1 MQLDALRLPQCCRM
15 WPETKGASGMARA
28 HETIRIPR
36 LRAFAAAVGTLVLI
50 GIMVFL
56 QRYRGADRTAMVL
69 SVLGG
74 AGLCLVVGL
83 SWFQRRFS
91 GRVMTRLTLW
101 GIGLRSGAVAGAC
114 NSGVSVVL
122 LALRWAIDQQAS
134 PFGDHFLPAFLHALA
149 ALGMHTARGFPAY
162 AAAGAVVGGLVGLTV
177 AEAIGISAERIP
189 SAAPAAPADGEPFQP
204 SKVEG

>member
-1 MQLDALRLPQCCRM
+1 
-15 WPETKGASGMARA
+15 MARA

-36 LRAFAAAVGTLVLI
+36 LRAFAAAVAIVVSI

-56 QRYRGADRTAMVL
+56 QRYRGADLTAMVL

-74 AGLCLVVGL
+74 TGLCLVVGL
-83 SWFQRRFS
+83 IWFQCRFS

-114 NSGVSVVL
+114 NSLVSVIL
-122 LALRWAIDQQAS
+122 LALRWTIDQQAGPS
-134 PFGDHFLPAFLHALA
+134 GDHFFPGFLRALA
-149 ALGMHTARGFPAY
+149 ALATHTAGGFLAY
-162 AAAGAVVGGLVGLTV
+162 AAIGAVAGGLVGLAT

-189 SAAPAAPADGEPFQP
+189 SAAPADGDPFQP
-204 SKVEG
+204 SKAEG

>member
-1 MQLDALRLPQCCRM
+1 
-15 WPETKGASGMARA
+15 MARA
-28 HETIRIPR
+28 QETIRIPR
-36 LRAFAAAVGTLVLI
+36 LRAFAVAVATLVLI

-56 QRYRGADRTAMVL
+56 QRYRGADRTAMAL

-83 SWFQRRFS
+83 TWFQCRFS

-122 LALRWAIDQQAS
+122 LALRWAIDQQAGPS
-134 PFGDHFLPAFLHALA
+134 GDHFFPAFWHALA
-149 ALGMHTARGFPAY
+149 ALGMQTATGFPAY
-162 AAAGAVVGGLVGLTV
+162 VATGAVVGALVGLVT

-189 SAAPAAPADGEPFQP
+189 SVAPAAQADGESLHP
-204 SKVEG
+204 SKVEQ

>member
-1 MQLDALRLPQCCRM
+1 
-15 WPETKGASGMARA
+15 MARA

-83 SWFQRRFS
+83 IWFQCRFS

-114 NSGVSVVL
+114 NSAVSVVL
-122 LALRWAIDQQAS
+122 LALRWTIDQQAG
-134 PFGDHFLPAFLHALA
+134 PAGDQFFPAFLHALA

-162 AAAGAVVGGLVGLTV
+162 AATGAVVGALVGLV
-177 AEAIGISAERIP
+177 IAEAIGISAERIP
-189 SAAPAAPADGEPFQP
+189 SAAPAGGEPLQP
-204 SKVEG
+204 SKVER